1 MPFPG
6 LLALALLDGTTSGLL
21 LALTVV
27 GFSLSFGI
35 LRIVN
40 VAHGEFFMLGAVLAW
55 SVVTT
60 TGSFPLA
67 LLTAPAAVMALA
79 VGVDR
84 LVLRPLRYAAQP
96 TVVATLGVLYVLQQL
111 TLLLYGPEARGI
123 APPFGATLEFPW
135 FGYSGY
141 KLAIAGLSVALLSGL
156 GVLLRGTDLGLVM
169 RATRQDPEMA
179 VALGVPVEQV
189 YTLVFALGAGLAAV
203 AGVLV
208 VPVQQ
213 AHYLMGLDALLLSF
227 VVVILGGLGSLG
239 GTVAASLLVGWM
251 DGFISLFFT
260 PTLARIL
267 ATLVVALV
275 LVVRR
280 GGLWDERAE

>member
-6 LLALALLDGTTSGLL
+6 PLALALLDGTTNGLL
-21 LALTVV
+21 LALTAV

-55 SVVTT
+55 AVVTV

-67 LLTAPAAVMALA
+67 LLLAPAAVMALA

-123 APPFGATLEFPW
+123 AAPFGGTVEFPW

-141 KLAIAGLSVALLSGL
+141 KLAIAGLSAALLSAL

-179 VALGVPVEQV
+179 VALGVPVERV
-189 YTLVFALGAGLAAV
+189 YTTVFALGAGLAAV

-213 AHYLMGLDALLLSF
+213 AHYLMGLDVLLLSF

-239 GTVAASLLVGWM
+239 GTVVASLLVGWM

-280 GGLWDERAE
+280 GGLWDERAG

>member
-1 MPFPG
+1 MPSPG

-27 GFSLSFGI
+27 GFSFSFGI

-55 SVVTT
+55 AVVTA

-67 LLTAPAAVMALA
+67 LVLAPAAVMALA
-79 VGVDR
+79 VAVDR

-111 TLLLYGPEARGI
+111 TLLLYGPEARGV
-123 APPFGATLEFPW
+123 AAPFGATVEFPW

-141 KLAIAGLSVALLSGL
+141 KLAVAGLSAALLAGL
-156 GVLLRGTDLGLVM
+156 GVLLRRTDLGLMM

-179 VALGVPVEQV
+179 VALGVPVERV
-189 YTLVFALGAGLAAV
+189 YTTAFALGAGMAAV

-213 AHYLMGLDALLLSF
+213 AHYLMGLDVLLLSF

-251 DGFISLFFT
+251 DSLVSLFFT
-260 PTLARIL
+260 PTLARVFTI
-267 ATLVVALV
+267 LVVALV

-280 GGLWDERAE
+280 GGPWAERAE

>member
-67 LLTAPAAVMALA
+67 LLAAPAAVMALA

-141 KLAIAGLSVALLSGL
+141 KLAIAGLSAALLFGL

-179 VALGVPVEQV
+179 VALGVPVERV

-239 GTVAASLLVGWM
+239 GTVAASLLVGWT

>member
-67 LLTAPAAVMALA
+67 LLAAPAAVMALA

-141 KLAIAGLSVALLSGL
+141 KLAIAGLSAALLFGL

-179 VALGVPVEQV
+179 VALGVPVERV

>member
-1 MPFPG
+1 MPSPG
-6 LLALALLDGTTSGLL
+6 PLALALLDGTTSGLV
-21 LALTVV
+21 LALTVA

-55 SVVTT
+55 TVVTA

-67 LLTAPAAVMALA
+67 LLLAPAAVMALA
-79 VGVDR
+79 VAVDR

-111 TLLLYGPEARGI
+111 TLLLYGPEARGV
-123 APPFGATLEFPW
+123 AAPFGATVEFPW

-141 KLAIAGLSVALLSGL
+141 KLAVAGLSAALLAGL
-156 GVLLRGTDLGLVM
+156 GALLRRTDLGLVM
-169 RATRQDPEMA
+169 RATQQDPEMA
-179 VALGVPVEQV
+179 VALGVPVERV
-189 YTLVFALGAGLAAV
+189 YTMVFALSAGMAAV

-208 VPVQQ
+208 MPVQQ
-213 AHYLMGLDALLLSF
+213 AHYLMGLDTLLLSF

-251 DGFISLFFT
+251 DSLVSLFFT
-260 PTLARIL
+260 PTLARIF
-267 ATLVVALV
+267 ATLMVALV

-280 GGLWDERAE
+280 DGLWTGRVG

>member
-1 MPFPG
+1 
-6 LLALALLDGTTSGLL
+6 

-67 LLTAPAAVMALA
+67 LLAAPAAVMALA

-141 KLAIAGLSVALLSGL
+141 KLAIAGLSAALLFGL

-179 VALGVPVEQV
+179 VALGVPVERV